1 MRKFLFALLAAP
13 LLFGACSGDND
24 ESTPTLSFAKPVLA
38 LSTGS
43 VTLDLQV
50 SGVDLSSLASPVTVP
65 VAFSGTAVKGSE
77 YSVSAE
83 QFILGG
89 DKQSLSIT
97 VTALDNYDEAKE
109 IVATLGSV
117 ADFVPGKNATAT
129 ISLGVKSKIIY
140 SFSVKSMTMGET
152 GSVQLDL
159 YTDKGAK
166 YTAEQDIV
174 IPIEVVAASSMDVGN
189 ITTAVEN
196 INFMFE
202 GAKQLVVAQGQSSG
216 TITLKAG
223 TLEAGKDKVI
233 LKTGLENDKGFVQGQ
248 YPEITVTIFG
258 SYFSKLEGTWKM
270 SAEGNYDPTEFANLN
285 GSNAEYDK
293 PTFDADIA
301 ALPAYNANDRL
312 IFTKEGLETS
322 LESTLKNFFRENSGI
337 SNGGELT
344 IREGIGTKVPL
355 QLILLDNVNR
365 YFSATE
371 QSEDKEAYIGVC
383 FKDGDADKMQIYFVD
398 YNSKSFLVDMI
409 WYDEEKPT
417 ATYAPLISFTFERVA
432 E

>member
-13 LLFGACSGDND
+13 LLFGACSDDND
-24 ESTPTLSFAKPVLA
+24 DSTPTLSFAKPVLA

-89 DKQSLSIT
+89 NNQSLSIT

-117 ADFVPGKNATAT
+117 ADFIPGKNATAK
-129 ISLGVKSKIIY
+129 ISLGVKGKIMY

-159 YTDKGAK
+159 YTATGAK

-174 IPIEVVAASSMDVGN
+174 IPIEIAEGS
-189 ITTAVEN
+189 TAVEN
-196 INFMFE
+196 TNFTFE
-202 GAKQLVVAQGQSSG
+202 GAKQLVVAQGKSSG
-216 TITLKAG
+216 AITLKAG
-223 TLEAGKDKVI
+223 TLETGKDKVV
-233 LKTGLENDKGFVQGQ
+233 LKTGLENNKGFVRGQ
-248 YPEITVTIFG
+248 YNEITVTIFG

-285 GSNAEYDK
+285 GSSSDNDK
-293 PTFDADIA
+293 PTFDADMA
-301 ALPAYNANDRL
+301 ALPAYNAKDRL
-312 IFTKEGLETS
+312 VFTEEGLTTS

-337 SNGGELT
+337 SKGEE
-344 IREGIGTKVPL
+344 IIVREGMGTKVPL

-371 QSEDKEAYIGVC
+371 QSEDTEAYIGIN
-383 FKDGDADKMQIYFVD
+383 FKDEDSNKMKIYFVD
-398 YNSKSFLVDMI
+398 YNSKSFLVDKI
-409 WYDEEKPT
+409 YYDETKPT
-417 ATYAPLISFTFERVA
+417 ATYSPFISFTFERVV

>member
-13 LLFGACSGDND
+13 LLFGACSDDND

-89 DKQSLSIT
+89 NNQSLSIT

-117 ADFVPGKNATAT
+117 ADFIPGKNATAK
-129 ISLGVKSKIIY
+129 ISLGVKGKIMY

-159 YTDKGAK
+159 YTATGAK

-174 IPIEVVAASSMDVGN
+174 IPIEIAEGS
-189 ITTAVEN
+189 TAVEN
-196 INFMFE
+196 TNFTFE
-202 GAKQLVVAQGQSSG
+202 GAKQLVVAQGKSSG
-216 TITLKAG
+216 AITLKAG
-223 TLEAGKDKVI
+223 TLETGKDKVV
-233 LKTGLENDKGFVQGQ
+233 LKTGLENNKGFVRGQ
-248 YPEITVTIFG
+248 YNEITVTIFG

-285 GSNAEYDK
+285 GSSSDNDK
-293 PTFDADIA
+293 PTFDADMA
-301 ALPAYNANDRL
+301 ALPAYNAKDRL
-312 IFTKEGLETS
+312 IFTEEGLTTS

-337 SNGGELT
+337 SKGEE
-344 IREGIGTKVPL
+344 IIVREGMGTKVPL

-371 QSEDKEAYIGVC
+371 QSEDTEAYIGIN
-383 FKDGDADKMQIYFVD
+383 FKDGDSNKMKIYFVD
-398 YNSKSFLVDMI
+398 YNSKSFLVDKI
-409 WYDEEKPT
+409 YYDETKPT
-417 ATYAPLISFTFERVA
+417 ATYSPFISFTFERVV

>member
-13 LLFGACSGDND
+13 LLFGACSDDND
-24 ESTPTLSFAKPVLA
+24 DSTPTLSFAKPVLA

-89 DKQSLSIT
+89 NNQSLSIT

-117 ADFVPGKNATAT
+117 ADFIPGKNATAK
-129 ISLGVKSKIIY
+129 ISLGVKGKIMY

-159 YTDKGAK
+159 YTATGAK

-174 IPIEVVAASSMDVGN
+174 IPIEIAEGS
-189 ITTAVEN
+189 TAVEN
-196 INFMFE
+196 TNFTFE
-202 GAKQLVVAQGQSSG
+202 GAKQLVVAQGKSSG
-216 TITLKAG
+216 AITLKAG
-223 TLEAGKDKVI
+223 TLETGKDKVV
-233 LKTGLENDKGFVQGQ
+233 LKTGLENNKGFVRGQ
-248 YPEITVTIFG
+248 YNEITVTIFG

-285 GSNAEYDK
+285 GSSSDNDK
-293 PTFDADIA
+293 PTFDADMA
-301 ALPAYNANDRL
+301 ALPAYNAKDRL
-312 IFTKEGLETS
+312 VFTEEGLTTS

-337 SNGGELT
+337 SKGEE
-344 IREGIGTKVPL
+344 IIVREGMGTKVPL

-371 QSEDKEAYIGVC
+371 QSEDTEAYIGIN
-383 FKDGDADKMQIYFVD
+383 FKDGDSNKMKIYFVD
-398 YNSKSFLVDMI
+398 YNSKSFLVDKI
-409 WYDEEKPT
+409 YYDETKPT
-417 ATYAPLISFTFERVA
+417 ATYSPFISFTFERVV

>member
-13 LLFGACSGDND
+13 LLFGACSDDND
-24 ESTPTLSFAKPVLA
+24 DSTPTLSFAKPVLA

-89 DKQSLSIT
+89 NNQSLSIT

-117 ADFVPGKNATAT
+117 ADFIPGKNATAK
-129 ISLGVKSKIIY
+129 ISLGVKGKIMY

-159 YTDKGAK
+159 YTATGAK

-174 IPIEVVAASSMDVGN
+174 IPIEIAEGS
-189 ITTAVEN
+189 TAVEN
-196 INFMFE
+196 TNFTFE
-202 GAKQLVVAQGQSSG
+202 GAKQLVVAQGKSSG
-216 TITLKAG
+216 AITLKAG
-223 TLEAGKDKVI
+223 TLETGKDKVV
-233 LKTGLENDKGFVQGQ
+233 LKTGLENNKGFVRGQ
-248 YPEITVTIFG
+248 YNEITVTIFG

-285 GSNAEYDK
+285 GSSSDNDK
-293 PTFDADIA
+293 PTFDADMA
-301 ALPAYNANDRL
+301 ALPAYNAKDRL
-312 IFTKEGLETS
+312 VFTEEGLTTS
-322 LESTLKNFFRENSGI
+322 LESTLRNFFWENSGI
-337 SNGGELT
+337 SKGEE
-344 IREGIGTKVPL
+344 IIVREGMGTKVPL

-371 QSEDKEAYIGVC
+371 QSEDTEAYIGIN
-383 FKDGDADKMQIYFVD
+383 FKDGDSNKMKIYFVD
-398 YNSKSFLVDMI
+398 YNSKSFLVDKI
-409 WYDEEKPT
+409 YYEETKPT
-417 ATYAPLISFTFERVA
+417 TTYSPFISFTFERVT

>member
-13 LLFGACSGDND
+13 LLFGACSDDND

-89 DKQSLSIT
+89 NNQSLSIT

-117 ADFVPGKNATAT
+117 ADFIPGKNATT
-129 ISLGVKSKIIY
+129 KISLGVKGKIMY

-159 YTDKGAK
+159 YTATGAK

-174 IPIEVVAASSMDVGN
+174 IPIEIAEGS
-189 ITTAVEN
+189 TAVEN
-196 INFMFE
+196 TNFTFE
-202 GAKQLVVAQGQSSG
+202 GAKQLVVAQGKSSG
-216 TITLKAG
+216 AITLKAG
-223 TLEAGKDKVI
+223 TLETGKDKVV
-233 LKTGLENDKGFVQGQ
+233 LKTGLENNKGFVRGQ
-248 YPEITVTIFG
+248 YNEITVTIFG

-270 SAEGNYDPTEFANLN
+270 SAEGNYDPMEYANLN
-285 GSNAEYDK
+285 GSSSEYDK
-293 PTFDADIA
+293 PTFDADMA
-301 ALPAYNANDRL
+301 ALPAYNAKDRL
-312 IFTKEGLETS
+312 VFTEEGLTTS

-337 SNGGELT
+337 SKGEE
-344 IREGIGTKVPL
+344 IIVREGMGTKVPL

-371 QSEDKEAYIGVC
+371 QSEDTEAYIGIN
-383 FKDGDADKMQIYFVD
+383 FKDGDSNKMKIYFVD
-398 YNSKSFLVDMI
+398 YNSKSFLVDKI
-409 WYDEEKPT
+409 YYDETKPT
-417 ATYAPLISFTFERVA
+417 ATYSPFISFTFERVV

>member
-13 LLFGACSGDND
+13 LLFGACSDDND

-89 DKQSLSIT
+89 NNQSLSIT

-117 ADFVPGKNATAT
+117 ADFIPGKNATT
-129 ISLGVKSKIIY
+129 KISLGVKGKIMY

-159 YTDKGAK
+159 YTATGAK

-174 IPIEVVAASSMDVGN
+174 IPIEIAEGS
-189 ITTAVEN
+189 TAVEN
-196 INFMFE
+196 TNFTFE
-202 GAKQLVVAQGQSSG
+202 GAKQLVVAQGKSSG
-216 TITLKAG
+216 AITLKAG
-223 TLEAGKDKVI
+223 TLETGKDKVV
-233 LKTGLENDKGFVQGQ
+233 LKTGLENNKGFVRGQ
-248 YPEITVTIFG
+248 YNEITVTIFG

-285 GSNAEYDK
+285 GSSSDNDK
-293 PTFDADIA
+293 PTFDADMA

-312 IFTKEGLETS
+312 VFTEEGLTTS

-337 SNGGELT
+337 SKGEE
-344 IREGIGTKVPL
+344 IIVREGMGTKVPL

-371 QSEDKEAYIGVC
+371 QSEDTEAYIGIN
-383 FKDGDADKMQIYFVD
+383 FKDGDSNKMKIYFVD
-398 YNSKSFLVDMI
+398 YNSKSFLVDKI
-409 WYDEEKPT
+409 YYDETKPT
-417 ATYAPLISFTFERVA
+417 ATYSPFISFTFERVV

>member
-13 LLFGACSGDND
+13 LLFGACSDDND

-50 SGVDLSSLASPVTVP
+50 SCVDLSSLASPVTVP

-89 DKQSLSIT
+89 NNQSLSIT

-117 ADFVPGKNATAT
+117 ADFIPGKNATT
-129 ISLGVKSKIIY
+129 KISLGVKGKIMY

-159 YTDKGAK
+159 YTATGAK

-174 IPIEVVAASSMDVGN
+174 IPIEIAEGS
-189 ITTAVEN
+189 TAVEN
-196 INFMFE
+196 TNFTFE
-202 GAKQLVVAQGQSSG
+202 GAKQLVVAQGKSSG
-216 TITLKAG
+216 AITLKAG
-223 TLEAGKDKVI
+223 TLETGKDKVV
-233 LKTGLENDKGFVQGQ
+233 LKTGLENNKGFVRGQ
-248 YPEITVTIFG
+248 YNEITVTIFG

-285 GSNAEYDK
+285 GRSSDNDK
-293 PTFDADIA
+293 PTFYADMA
-301 ALPAYNANDRL
+301 ALPAYNAKDRL
-312 IFTKEGLETS
+312 VFTEEGLTTS

-337 SNGGELT
+337 SKGEE
-344 IREGIGTKVPL
+344 IIVREGMGTKVPL

-371 QSEDKEAYIGVC
+371 QSEDTEAYIGIN
-383 FKDGDADKMQIYFVD
+383 FKDGDSNKMKIYFVD
-398 YNSKSFLVDMI
+398 YNSKSFLVDKI
-409 WYDEEKPT
+409 YYDETKPT
-417 ATYAPLISFTFERVA
+417 ATYSPFISFTFERVV

>member
-13 LLFGACSGDND
+13 LLFGACSDDND

-89 DKQSLSIT
+89 NNQSLSIT

-117 ADFVPGKNATAT
+117 ADFIPGKNATAK
-129 ISLGVKSKIIY
+129 ISLGVKGKIMY

-159 YTDKGAK
+159 YTATGAK

-174 IPIEVVAASSMDVGN
+174 IPIEIAEGS
-189 ITTAVEN
+189 TAVEN
-196 INFMFE
+196 TNFTFE
-202 GAKQLVVAQGQSSG
+202 GAKQLVVAQGKSSG
-216 TITLKAG
+216 AITLKAG
-223 TLEAGKDKVI
+223 TLETGKDKVV
-233 LKTGLENDKGFVQGQ
+233 LKTGLENNKGFVRGQ
-248 YPEITVTIFG
+248 YNEITVTIFG

-285 GSNAEYDK
+285 GSSSDNDK
-293 PTFDADIA
+293 PTFDADMA
-301 ALPAYNANDRL
+301 ALPAYNAKDRL
-312 IFTKEGLETS
+312 VFTEEGLTTS

-337 SNGGELT
+337 SKGEE
-344 IREGIGTKVPL
+344 IIVREGMGTKVPL

-371 QSEDKEAYIGVC
+371 QSEDTEAYIGIN
-383 FKDGDADKMQIYFVD
+383 FKDGDSNKMKIYFVD
-398 YNSKSFLVDMI
+398 YNSKSFLVDKI
-409 WYDEEKPT
+409 YYEETKPT
-417 ATYAPLISFTFERVA
+417 TTYSPFISFTFERVT

>member
-13 LLFGACSGDND
+13 LLFGACSDDND

-89 DKQSLSIT
+89 NNQSLSIT

-117 ADFVPGKNATAT
+117 ADFIPGKNATAK
-129 ISLGVKSKIIY
+129 ISLGVKGKIMY

-159 YTDKGAK
+159 YTATGAK

-174 IPIEVVAASSMDVGN
+174 IPIEIAEGS
-189 ITTAVEN
+189 TAVEN
-196 INFMFE
+196 TNFTFE
-202 GAKQLVVAQGQSSG
+202 GAKQLVVAQGKSSG
-216 TITLKAG
+216 AITLKAG
-223 TLEAGKDKVI
+223 TLETGKDKVV
-233 LKTGLENDKGFVQGQ
+233 LKTGLENNKGFVRGQ
-248 YPEITVTIFG
+248 YNEITVTIFG

-285 GSNAEYDK
+285 GSSSDNDK
-293 PTFDADIA
+293 PTFDADMA
-301 ALPAYNANDRL
+301 ALPAYNAKDRL
-312 IFTKEGLETS
+312 VFTEEGLTTS
-322 LESTLKNFFRENSGI
+322 LESTLRNFFRENSGI
-337 SNGGELT
+337 SKGEE
-344 IREGIGTKVPL
+344 IIVREGMGTKVPL

-371 QSEDKEAYIGVC
+371 QSEDTEAYIGIN
-383 FKDGDADKMQIYFVD
+383 FKDGDSNKMKIYFVD
-398 YNSKSFLVDMI
+398 YNSKSFLVDKI
-409 WYDEEKPT
+409 YYDETKPT
-417 ATYAPLISFTFERVA
+417 ATYSPFISFTFERVV

>member
-13 LLFGACSGDND
+13 LLFGACSDDND

-89 DKQSLSIT
+89 NNQSLSIT

-117 ADFVPGKNATAT
+117 ADFIPGKNATT
-129 ISLGVKSKIIY
+129 KISLGVKGKIMY

-159 YTDKGAK
+159 YTATGAK

-174 IPIEVVAASSMDVGN
+174 IPIEIAEGS
-189 ITTAVEN
+189 TAVEN
-196 INFMFE
+196 TNFTFE
-202 GAKQLVVAQGQSSG
+202 GAKQLVVAQGKSSG
-216 TITLKAG
+216 AITLKAG
-223 TLEAGKDKVI
+223 KLETGKDKVV
-233 LKTGLENDKGFVQGQ
+233 LKTGLENNKGFVRGQ
-248 YPEITVTIFG
+248 YNEITVTIFG

-285 GSNAEYDK
+285 GSSSDNDK
-293 PTFDADIA
+293 PTFDADMA
-301 ALPAYNANDRL
+301 ALPAYNAKDRL
-312 IFTKEGLETS
+312 VFTEEGLTTS

-337 SNGGELT
+337 SKGEE
-344 IREGIGTKVPL
+344 IIVREGMGTKVPL

-371 QSEDKEAYIGVC
+371 QSEDTEAYIGIN
-383 FKDGDADKMQIYFVD
+383 FKDGDSNKMKIYFVD
-398 YNSKSFLVDMI
+398 YNSKSFLVDKI
-409 WYDEEKPT
+409 YYDETKPT
-417 ATYAPLISFTFERVA
+417 ATYSPFISFTFERVV

>member
-13 LLFGACSGDND
+13 LLFGACSDDND

-89 DKQSLSIT
+89 NNQSLSIT
-97 VTALDNYDEAKE
+97 VTALDNYDEAKD

-117 ADFVPGKNATAT
+117 ADFIPGKNATT
-129 ISLGVKSKIIY
+129 KISLGVKGKIMY

-159 YTDKGAK
+159 YTATGAK

-174 IPIEVVAASSMDVGN
+174 IPIEIAEGS
-189 ITTAVEN
+189 TAVEN
-196 INFMFE
+196 TNFTFE
-202 GAKQLVVAQGQSSG
+202 GAKQLVVAQGKSSG
-216 TITLKAG
+216 AITLKAG
-223 TLEAGKDKVI
+223 TLETGKDKVV
-233 LKTGLENDKGFVQGQ
+233 LKTGLENNKGFVRGQ
-248 YPEITVTIFG
+248 YNEITVTIFG

-285 GSNAEYDK
+285 GSSSDNDK
-293 PTFDADIA
+293 PTFDADMA
-301 ALPAYNANDRL
+301 ALPAYNAKDRL
-312 IFTKEGLETS
+312 VFTEEGLTTS

-337 SNGGELT
+337 SKGEE
-344 IREGIGTKVPL
+344 IIVREGMGTKVPL

-371 QSEDKEAYIGVC
+371 QSEDTEAYIGIN
-383 FKDGDADKMQIYFVD
+383 FKDGDSNKMKIYFVD
-398 YNSKSFLVDMI
+398 YNSKSFLVDKI
-409 WYDEEKPT
+409 YYDETKPT
-417 ATYAPLISFTFERVA
+417 ATYSPFISFTFERVV

>member
-13 LLFGACSGDND
+13 LLFGACSDDND
-24 ESTPTLSFAKPVLA
+24 DSTPTLSFAKPVLA

-50 SGVDLSSLASPVTVP
+50 TGVDLSSLSSPVTVP

-83 QFILGG
+83 QFVLGG
-89 DKQSLSIT
+89 NNQSLSIT

-117 ADFVPGKNATAT
+117 ADFIPGKNATAK
-129 ISLGVKSKIIY
+129 ISLGVKGKIMY

-159 YTDKGAK
+159 YTATGAK

-174 IPIEVVAASSMDVGN
+174 IPIEIAEGS
-189 ITTAVEN
+189 TAVEN
-196 INFMFE
+196 TNFTFE
-202 GAKQLVVAQGQSSG
+202 GAKQLVVAQGKSSG
-216 TITLKAG
+216 AITLKAG
-223 TLEAGKDKVI
+223 TLETGKDKVV
-233 LKTGLENDKGFVQGQ
+233 LKTGLENNKGFVRGQ
-248 YPEITVTIFG
+248 YNEITVTIFG

-285 GSNAEYDK
+285 GSSSDNDK
-293 PTFDADIA
+293 PTFDADMA
-301 ALPAYNANDRL
+301 ALPAYNAKDRL
-312 IFTKEGLETS
+312 VFTEEGLTTS

-337 SNGGELT
+337 SKGEE
-344 IREGIGTKVPL
+344 IIVREGMGTKVPL

-371 QSEDKEAYIGVC
+371 QSEDTEAYIGIN
-383 FKDGDADKMQIYFVD
+383 FKDEDSNKMKIYFVD
-398 YNSKSFLVDMI
+398 YNSKSFLVDKI
-409 WYDEEKPT
+409 YYDETKPT
-417 ATYAPLISFTFERVA
+417 ATYSPFISFTFERVV

>member
-13 LLFGACSGDND
+13 LLFGACSDDND
-24 ESTPTLSFAKPVLA
+24 DSTPTLSFAKPVLA

-89 DKQSLSIT
+89 NNQSLSIT

-117 ADFVPGKNATAT
+117 ADFIPGKNATAK
-129 ISLGVKSKIIY
+129 ISLGVKGKIMY
-140 SFSVKSMTMGET
+140 SFSVKSMIMGET

-159 YTDKGAK
+159 YTATGAK

-174 IPIEVVAASSMDVGN
+174 IPIEIAEGS
-189 ITTAVEN
+189 TAVEN
-196 INFMFE
+196 TNFTFE
-202 GAKQLVVAQGQSSG
+202 GAKQLVVAQGKSSG
-216 TITLKAG
+216 AITLKAG
-223 TLEAGKDKVI
+223 TLETGKDKVV
-233 LKTGLENDKGFVQGQ
+233 LKTGLENNKGFVRGQ
-248 YPEITVTIFG
+248 YNEITVTIFG

-285 GSNAEYDK
+285 GSSSDNDK
-293 PTFDADIA
+293 PTFDADMA
-301 ALPAYNANDRL
+301 ALPAYNAKDRL
-312 IFTKEGLETS
+312 VFTEEGLTTS

-337 SNGGELT
+337 SKGEE
-344 IREGIGTKVPL
+344 IIVREGMGTKVPL

-371 QSEDKEAYIGVC
+371 QSEDTEAYIGIN
-383 FKDGDADKMQIYFVD
+383 FKDGDSNKMKIYFVD
-398 YNSKSFLVDMI
+398 YNSKSFLVDKI
-409 WYDEEKPT
+409 YYDETKPT
-417 ATYAPLISFTFERVA
+417 ATYSPFISFTFERVV

>member
-13 LLFGACSGDND
+13 LLFGACSDDND

-89 DKQSLSIT
+89 NNQSLSIT

-117 ADFVPGKNATAT
+117 ADFIPGKNATT
-129 ISLGVKSKIIY
+129 KISLGVKGKIMY

-159 YTDKGAK
+159 YTATGAK

-174 IPIEVVAASSMDVGN
+174 IPIEIAEGS
-189 ITTAVEN
+189 TAVEN
-196 INFMFE
+196 TNFTFE
-202 GAKQLVVAQGQSSG
+202 GAKQLVVAQGKSSG
-216 TITLKAG
+216 AITLKAG
-223 TLEAGKDKVI
+223 TLETGKDKVV
-233 LKTGLENDKGFVQGQ
+233 LKTGLENNKGFVRGQ
-248 YPEITVTIFG
+248 YNEITVTIFG

-285 GSNAEYDK
+285 GSSSDNDK
-293 PTFDADIA
+293 PTFDADMA
-301 ALPAYNANDRL
+301 ALPAYNAKDRL
-312 IFTKEGLETS
+312 VFTEEGLTTS

-337 SNGGELT
+337 SKGEE
-344 IREGIGTKVPL
+344 IIVREGMGTKVPL

-371 QSEDKEAYIGVC
+371 QSEDTEAYIGIN
-383 FKDGDADKMQIYFVD
+383 FKDGDSNKMKIYFVD
-398 YNSKSFLVDMI
+398 YNSKSFLVDKI
-409 WYDEEKPT
+409 YYDETNPT
-417 ATYAPLISFTFERVA
+417 ATYSPFISFTFERVV

>member
-13 LLFGACSGDND
+13 LLFGACSDDND

-89 DKQSLSIT
+89 NNQSLSIT

-117 ADFVPGKNATAT
+117 ADFIPGKNATT
-129 ISLGVKSKIIY
+129 KISLGVKGKIMY

-159 YTDKGAK
+159 YTATGAK

-174 IPIEVVAASSMDVGN
+174 IPIEIAEGS
-189 ITTAVEN
+189 TAVEN
-196 INFMFE
+196 TNFTFE
-202 GAKQLVVAQGQSSG
+202 GAKQLVVAQGKSSG
-216 TITLKAG
+216 AITLKAG
-223 TLEAGKDKVI
+223 TLETGKDKVV
-233 LKTGLENDKGFVQGQ
+233 LKTGLENNKGFVRGQ
-248 YPEITVTIFG
+248 YNEITVTIFG

-285 GSNAEYDK
+285 GSSSDNDK
-293 PTFDADIA
+293 PTFDADMA
-301 ALPAYNANDRL
+301 ALPAYNAKDRL
-312 IFTKEGLETS
+312 VFTEEGLTTS

-337 SNGGELT
+337 SKGEE
-344 IREGIGTKVPL
+344 IIVREGMGTKVPL

-371 QSEDKEAYIGVC
+371 QSEDTEAYIGIN
-383 FKDGDADKMQIYFVD
+383 FKDGDSNKMKIYFVD
-398 YNSKSFLVDMI
+398 YNSKSFLVDKI
-409 WYDEEKPT
+409 YYEETKPT
-417 ATYAPLISFTFERVA
+417 TTYSPFISFTFERVT

>member
-13 LLFGACSGDND
+13 LLFGACSDDND
-24 ESTPTLSFAKPVLA
+24 DSTPTLSFAKPVLA

-89 DKQSLSIT
+89 NNQSLSIT

-117 ADFVPGKNATAT
+117 ADFIPGKNATAK
-129 ISLGVKSKIIY
+129 ISLGVKGKIMY

-159 YTDKGAK
+159 YTATGAK

-174 IPIEVVAASSMDVGN
+174 IPIEIAEGS
-189 ITTAVEN
+189 TAVEN
-196 INFMFE
+196 TNFTFE
-202 GAKQLVVAQGQSSG
+202 GAKQLVVAQGKSSG
-216 TITLKAG
+216 AITLKAG
-223 TLEAGKDKVI
+223 TLETGKDKVV
-233 LKTGLENDKGFVQGQ
+233 LKTGLENNKGFVRGQ
-248 YPEITVTIFG
+248 YNEITVTIFG

-285 GSNAEYDK
+285 GSSSDNDK
-293 PTFDADIA
+293 PTFDADMA
-301 ALPAYNANDRL
+301 ALPAYNAKDRL
-312 IFTKEGLETS
+312 IFTEEGLTTS

-337 SNGGELT
+337 SKGEE
-344 IREGIGTKVPL
+344 IIVREGMGTKVPL

-371 QSEDKEAYIGVC
+371 QSEDTEAYIGIN
-383 FKDGDADKMQIYFVD
+383 FKDGDSNKMKIYFVD
-398 YNSKSFLVDMI
+398 YNSKSFLVDKI
-409 WYDEEKPT
+409 YYDETKPT
-417 ATYAPLISFTFERVA
+417 ATYSPFISFTFERVV

>member
-13 LLFGACSGDND
+13 LLFGACSDDND

-89 DKQSLSIT
+89 NNQSLSIT

-117 ADFVPGKNATAT
+117 ADFIPGKNATAK
-129 ISLGVKSKIIY
+129 ISLGVKGKIMY

-159 YTDKGAK
+159 YTATGAK

-174 IPIEVVAASSMDVGN
+174 IPIEIAEGS
-189 ITTAVEN
+189 TAVEN
-196 INFMFE
+196 TNFTFE
-202 GAKQLVVAQGQSSG
+202 GAKQLVVAQGKSSG
-216 TITLKAG
+216 AITLKAG
-223 TLEAGKDKVI
+223 TLE
-233 LKTGLENDKGFVQGQ
+233 T
-248 YPEITVTIFG
+248 
-258 SYFSKLEGTWKM
+258 
-270 SAEGNYDPTEFANLN
+270 
-285 GSNAEYDK
+285 
-293 PTFDADIA
+293 
-301 ALPAYNANDRL
+301 
-312 IFTKEGLETS
+312 
-322 LESTLKNFFRENSGI
+322 
-337 SNGGELT
+337 
-344 IREGIGTKVPL
+344 
-355 QLILLDNVNR
+355 
-365 YFSATE
+365 
-371 QSEDKEAYIGVC
+371 
-383 FKDGDADKMQIYFVD
+383 
-398 YNSKSFLVDMI
+398 
-409 WYDEEKPT
+409 
-417 ATYAPLISFTFERVA
+417 
-432 E
+432 

>member
-13 LLFGACSGDND
+13 LLFGACSDDND

-50 SGVDLSSLASPVTVP
+50 SGVDLSSLASPVTGP

-89 DKQSLSIT
+89 NNQSLSIT

-117 ADFVPGKNATAT
+117 ADFIPGKNATT
-129 ISLGVKSKIIY
+129 KISLGVKGKIMY

-159 YTDKGAK
+159 YTATGAK

-174 IPIEVVAASSMDVGN
+174 IPIEIAEGS
-189 ITTAVEN
+189 TAVEN
-196 INFMFE
+196 TNFTFE
-202 GAKQLVVAQGQSSG
+202 GAKQLVVAQGKSSG
-216 TITLKAG
+216 AITLKAG
-223 TLEAGKDKVI
+223 TLETGKDKVV
-233 LKTGLENDKGFVQGQ
+233 LKTGLENNKGFVRGQ
-248 YPEITVTIFG
+248 YNEITVTIFG

-285 GSNAEYDK
+285 GSSSDNDK
-293 PTFDADIA
+293 PTFDADMA
-301 ALPAYNANDRL
+301 ALPAYNAKDRL
-312 IFTKEGLETS
+312 VFTEEGLTTS

-337 SNGGELT
+337 SKGEE
-344 IREGIGTKVPL
+344 IIVREGMGTKVPL

-371 QSEDKEAYIGVC
+371 QSEDTEAYIGIN
-383 FKDGDADKMQIYFVD
+383 FKDGDSNKMKIYFVD
-398 YNSKSFLVDMI
+398 YNSKSFLVDKI
-409 WYDEEKPT
+409 YYDETKPT
-417 ATYAPLISFTFERVA
+417 ATYSPFISFTFERVV

>member
-13 LLFGACSGDND
+13 LLFGACSDDND

-83 QFILGG
+83 PFILGG
-89 DKQSLSIT
+89 NNQSLSIT

-117 ADFVPGKNATAT
+117 ADFIPGKNATAK
-129 ISLGVKSKIIY
+129 ISLGVKGKIMY

-159 YTDKGAK
+159 YTATGAK

-174 IPIEVVAASSMDVGN
+174 IPIEIAEGS
-189 ITTAVEN
+189 TAVEN
-196 INFMFE
+196 TNFTFE
-202 GAKQLVVAQGQSSG
+202 GAKQLVVAQGKSSG
-216 TITLKAG
+216 AITLKAG
-223 TLEAGKDKVI
+223 TLETGKDKVV
-233 LKTGLENDKGFVQGQ
+233 LKTGLENNKGFVRGQ
-248 YPEITVTIFG
+248 YNEITVTIFG

-285 GSNAEYDK
+285 GSSSDNDK
-293 PTFDADIA
+293 PTFDADMA
-301 ALPAYNANDRL
+301 ALPAYNAKDRL
-312 IFTKEGLETS
+312 VFTEEGLTTS

-337 SNGGELT
+337 SKGEE
-344 IREGIGTKVPL
+344 IIVREGMGTKVPL

-371 QSEDKEAYIGVC
+371 QSEDTEAYIGIN
-383 FKDGDADKMQIYFVD
+383 FKDEDSNKMKIYFVD
-398 YNSKSFLVDMI
+398 YNSKSFLVDKI
-409 WYDEEKPT
+409 YYDETKPT
-417 ATYAPLISFTFERVA
+417 ATYSPFISFTFERVV

>member
-13 LLFGACSGDND
+13 LLFGACSDDND

-89 DKQSLSIT
+89 NNQSLSIT
-97 VTALDNYDEAKE
+97 VTALDNYDEAQE

-117 ADFVPGKNATAT
+117 ADFIPGKNATAK
-129 ISLGVKSKIIY
+129 ISLGVKGKIMY

-159 YTDKGAK
+159 YTATGAK

-174 IPIEVVAASSMDVGN
+174 IPIEIAEGS
-189 ITTAVEN
+189 TAVEN
-196 INFMFE
+196 TNFTFE
-202 GAKQLVVAQGQSSG
+202 GAKQLVVAQGKSSG
-216 TITLKAG
+216 AITLKAG
-223 TLEAGKDKVI
+223 TLETGKDKVV
-233 LKTGLENDKGFVQGQ
+233 LKTGLENNKGFVRGQ
-248 YPEITVTIFG
+248 YNEITVTIFG

-270 SAEGNYDPTEFANLN
+270 SAEGNYDPMEYANLN
-285 GSNAEYDK
+285 GSSSEYDK
-293 PTFDADIA
+293 PTFDADMA
-301 ALPAYNANDRL
+301 ALPAYNAKDRL
-312 IFTKEGLETS
+312 IFTEEGLTTS

-337 SNGGELT
+337 SKGEE
-344 IREGIGTKVPL
+344 IIVREGMGTKVPL

-371 QSEDKEAYIGVC
+371 QSEDTEAYIGIN
-383 FKDGDADKMQIYFVD
+383 FKDEDSNKMKIYFVD
-398 YNSKSFLVDMI
+398 YNSKSFLVDKI
-409 WYDEEKPT
+409 YYEETKPT
-417 ATYAPLISFTFERVA
+417 TTYSPFISFTFERVT

>member
-13 LLFGACSGDND
+13 LLFGACSDDND
-24 ESTPTLSFAKPVLA
+24 ESTPMLSFAKPVLA

-89 DKQSLSIT
+89 NNQSLSIT

-117 ADFVPGKNATAT
+117 ADFIPGKNATAK
-129 ISLGVKSKIIY
+129 ISLGVKGKIMY

-159 YTDKGAK
+159 YTATGAK

-174 IPIEVVAASSMDVGN
+174 IPIEIAEGS
-189 ITTAVEN
+189 TAVEN
-196 INFMFE
+196 TNFTFE
-202 GAKQLVVAQGQSSG
+202 GAKQLVVAQGKSSG
-216 TITLKAG
+216 AITLKAG
-223 TLEAGKDKVI
+223 TLETGKDKVV
-233 LKTGLENDKGFVQGQ
+233 LKTGLENNKGFVRGQ
-248 YPEITVTIFG
+248 YNEITVTIFG

-270 SAEGNYDPTEFANLN
+270 SAEGNYDPMEYANLN
-285 GSNAEYDK
+285 GSSSEYDK
-293 PTFDADIA
+293 PTFDADMA
-301 ALPAYNANDRL
+301 ALPAYNAKDRL
-312 IFTKEGLETS
+312 VFTEEGLTTS

-337 SNGGELT
+337 SKGEE
-344 IREGIGTKVPL
+344 IIVREGMGTKVPL

-371 QSEDKEAYIGVC
+371 QSEDTEAYIGIN
-383 FKDGDADKMQIYFVD
+383 FKDGDSNKMKIYFVD
-398 YNSKSFLVDMI
+398 YNSKSFLVDKI
-409 WYDEEKPT
+409 YYDETKPT
-417 ATYAPLISFTFERVA
+417 ATYSPFISFTFERVV

>member
-13 LLFGACSGDND
+13 LLFGACSDDND

-89 DKQSLSIT
+89 NNQSLSIT

-117 ADFVPGKNATAT
+117 ADFIPGKNATAK
-129 ISLGVKSKIIY
+129 ISLGVKGKIMY

-159 YTDKGAK
+159 YTATGAK

-174 IPIEVVAASSMDVGN
+174 IPIEIAEGS
-189 ITTAVEN
+189 TAVEN
-196 INFMFE
+196 TNFTFE
-202 GAKQLVVAQGQSSG
+202 GAKQLVVAQGKSSG
-216 TITLKAG
+216 AITLKAG
-223 TLEAGKDKVI
+223 TLETGKDKVV
-233 LKTGLENDKGFVQGQ
+233 LKTGLENNKGFVRGQ
-248 YPEITVTIFG
+248 YNEITVTIFG

-285 GSNAEYDK
+285 GSSSDNDK
-293 PTFDADIA
+293 PTFDADMA
-301 ALPAYNANDRL
+301 ALPAYNAKDRL
-312 IFTKEGLETS
+312 VFTEEGLTTS

-337 SNGGELT
+337 SKGEE
-344 IREGIGTKVPL
+344 IIVREGMGTKVPL

-371 QSEDKEAYIGVC
+371 QSEDTEAYIGLN
-383 FKDGDADKMQIYFVD
+383 FKDGDSNKMKIYFVD
-398 YNSKSFLVDMI
+398 YNSKSFLVDKI
-409 WYDEEKPT
+409 YYDETKPT
-417 ATYAPLISFTFERVA
+417 ATYSPFISFTFERVV

>member
-13 LLFGACSGDND
+13 LLFGACSDDND

-89 DKQSLSIT
+89 NNQSLSIT

-117 ADFVPGKNATAT
+117 ADFIPGKNATT
-129 ISLGVKSKIIY
+129 KISLGVKGKIMY

-159 YTDKGAK
+159 YTATGAK

-174 IPIEVVAASSMDVGN
+174 IPIEIAEGS
-189 ITTAVEN
+189 TAVEN
-196 INFMFE
+196 TNFTFE
-202 GAKQLVVAQGQSSG
+202 GAKQLVVAQGKSSG
-216 TITLKAG
+216 AITLKAG
-223 TLEAGKDKVI
+223 TLETGKDKVV
-233 LKTGLENDKGFVQGQ
+233 LKTGLENNKGFVRGQ
-248 YPEITVTIFG
+248 YNEITVTIFG

-285 GSNAEYDK
+285 GSSSDNDK
-293 PTFDADIA
+293 PTFDADMA
-301 ALPAYNANDRL
+301 ALPAYNAKDRL
-312 IFTKEGLETS
+312 VFTEEGLTTS

-337 SNGGELT
+337 SKGEE
-344 IREGIGTKVPL
+344 IIVREGMGTKVPL

-371 QSEDKEAYIGVC
+371 QSEDTEAYIGIN
-383 FKDGDADKMQIYFVD
+383 FKDEDSNKMKIYFVD
-398 YNSKSFLVDMI
+398 YNSKSFLVDKI
-409 WYDEEKPT
+409 YYDETKPT
-417 ATYAPLISFTFERVA
+417 ATYSPFISFTFERVV

>member
-13 LLFGACSGDND
+13 LLFGACSDDND

-89 DKQSLSIT
+89 NNQSLSIT

-117 ADFVPGKNATAT
+117 ADFIPGKNATT
-129 ISLGVKSKIIY
+129 KISLGVKGKIMY

-159 YTDKGAK
+159 YTATGAK

-174 IPIEVVAASSMDVGN
+174 IPIEIAEGS
-189 ITTAVEN
+189 TAVEN
-196 INFMFE
+196 TNFTFE
-202 GAKQLVVAQGQSSG
+202 GAKQLVVAQGKSSG
-216 TITLKAG
+216 AITLKAG
-223 TLEAGKDKVI
+223 TLETGKDKVV
-233 LKTGLENDKGFVQGQ
+233 LKTGLENNKGFVRGQ
-248 YPEITVTIFG
+248 YNEITVTIFG

-285 GSNAEYDK
+285 GSSSDNDK
-293 PTFDADIA
+293 PTFDADMA
-301 ALPAYNANDRL
+301 ALPAYNAKDRL
-312 IFTKEGLETS
+312 IFTEEGLTTS

-337 SNGGELT
+337 SKGEE
-344 IREGIGTKVPL
+344 IIVREGMGTKVPL

-371 QSEDKEAYIGVC
+371 QSEDTEAYIGIN
-383 FKDGDADKMQIYFVD
+383 FKDGDSNKMKIYFVD
-398 YNSKSFLVDMI
+398 YNSKSFLVDKI
-409 WYDEEKPT
+409 YYEETKPT
-417 ATYAPLISFTFERVA
+417 TTYSPFISFTFERVT

>member
-13 LLFGACSGDND
+13 LLFGACSDDND
-24 ESTPTLSFAKPVLA
+24 DSTPTLSFAKPVLA

-89 DKQSLSIT
+89 NNQSLSIT

-117 ADFVPGKNATAT
+117 ADFIPGKNATAK
-129 ISLGVKSKIIY
+129 ISLGVKGKIMY

-159 YTDKGAK
+159 YTATGAK

-174 IPIEVVAASSMDVGN
+174 IPIEIAEGS
-189 ITTAVEN
+189 TAVEN
-196 INFMFE
+196 TNFTFE
-202 GAKQLVVAQGQSSG
+202 GAKQLVVAQGKSSG
-216 TITLKAG
+216 AITLKAG
-223 TLEAGKDKVI
+223 TLETGKDKVV
-233 LKTGLENDKGFVQGQ
+233 LKTGLENNKGFVRGQ
-248 YPEITVTIFG
+248 YNEITVTIFG

-285 GSNAEYDK
+285 GSSSEYDK
-293 PTFDADIA
+293 PTFDADMA
-301 ALPAYNANDRL
+301 ALPAYNAKDRL
-312 IFTKEGLETS
+312 IFTEEGLTTS

-337 SNGGELT
+337 SKGEE
-344 IREGIGTKVPL
+344 IIVREGMGTKVPL

-371 QSEDKEAYIGVC
+371 QSEDTEAYIGIN
-383 FKDGDADKMQIYFVD
+383 FKDGDSNKMKIYFVD
-398 YNSKSFLVDMI
+398 YNSKSFLVDKI
-409 WYDEEKPT
+409 YYEETKPT
-417 ATYAPLISFTFERVA
+417 TTYSPFISFTFERVT

>member
-13 LLFGACSGDND
+13 LLFGACSDDND
-24 ESTPTLSFAKPVLA
+24 DSTPTLSFAKPVLA

-89 DKQSLSIT
+89 NNQSLSIT

-117 ADFVPGKNATAT
+117 ADFIPGKNATAK
-129 ISLGVKSKIIY
+129 ISLGVKGKIMY

-159 YTDKGAK
+159 YTATGAK

-174 IPIEVVAASSMDVGN
+174 IPIEIAEGS
-189 ITTAVEN
+189 TAVEN
-196 INFMFE
+196 TNFTFE
-202 GAKQLVVAQGQSSG
+202 GAKQLVVAQGKSSG
-216 TITLKAG
+216 AITLKAG
-223 TLEAGKDKVI
+223 TLETGKDKVV
-233 LKTGLENDKGFVQGQ
+233 LKTGLENNKGFVRGQ
-248 YPEITVTIFG
+248 YNEITVTIFG

-270 SAEGNYDPTEFANLN
+270 SAEGNYDPMEYANLN
-285 GSNAEYDK
+285 GSSSEYDK
-293 PTFDADIA
+293 PTFDADMA
-301 ALPAYNANDRL
+301 ALPAYNAKDRL
-312 IFTKEGLETS
+312 IFTEEGLTTS

-337 SNGGELT
+337 SKGEE
-344 IREGIGTKVPL
+344 IIVREGMGTKVPL

-371 QSEDKEAYIGVC
+371 QSEDTEAYIGIN
-383 FKDGDADKMQIYFVD
+383 FKDGDSNKMKIYFVD
-398 YNSKSFLVDMI
+398 YNSKSFLVDKI
-409 WYDEEKPT
+409 YYEETKPT
-417 ATYAPLISFTFERVA
+417 TTYSPFISFTFERVT

>member
-13 LLFGACSGDND
+13 LLFGACSDDND
-24 ESTPTLSFAKPVLA
+24 DSTPTLSFAKPVLA

-89 DKQSLSIT
+89 NNQSLSIT

-117 ADFVPGKNATAT
+117 ADFIPGKNATAK
-129 ISLGVKSKIIY
+129 ISLGVKGKIMY

-159 YTDKGAK
+159 YTATGAK

-174 IPIEVVAASSMDVGN
+174 IPIEIAEGS
-189 ITTAVEN
+189 TAVEN
-196 INFMFE
+196 TNFTFE
-202 GAKQLVVAQGQSSG
+202 GAKQLVVAQGKSSG
-216 TITLKAG
+216 AITLKAG
-223 TLEAGKDKVI
+223 TLETGKDKVV
-233 LKTGLENDKGFVQGQ
+233 LKTGLENNKGFVRGQ
-248 YPEITVTIFG
+248 YNEITVTIFG

-270 SAEGNYDPTEFANLN
+270 SAEGNYDPMEFANLN
-285 GSNAEYDK
+285 GSSSEYDK
-293 PTFDADIA
+293 PTFDADMA
-301 ALPAYNANDRL
+301 ALPAYNAKDRL
-312 IFTKEGLETS
+312 IFTEEGLTTS

-337 SNGGELT
+337 SKGEE
-344 IREGIGTKVPL
+344 IIVREGMGTKVPL

-371 QSEDKEAYIGVC
+371 QSEDTEAYIGIN
-383 FKDGDADKMQIYFVD
+383 FKDGDSNKMKIYFVD
-398 YNSKSFLVDMI
+398 YNSKSFLVDKI
-409 WYDEEKPT
+409 YYDETKPT
-417 ATYAPLISFTFERVA
+417 ATYSPFISFTFERVV

>member
-13 LLFGACSGDND
+13 LLFGACSDDND

-89 DKQSLSIT
+89 NNQSLSIT

-117 ADFVPGKNATAT
+117 ADFIPGKNATAK
-129 ISLGVKSKIIY
+129 ISLGVKGKIMY

-159 YTDKGAK
+159 YTATGAK

-174 IPIEVVAASSMDVGN
+174 IPIEIAEGS
-189 ITTAVEN
+189 TAVEN
-196 INFMFE
+196 TNFTFE
-202 GAKQLVVAQGQSSG
+202 GAKQLVVAQGKSSG
-216 TITLKAG
+216 AITLKAG
-223 TLEAGKDKVI
+223 TLETGKDKVV
-233 LKTGLENDKGFVQGQ
+233 LKTGLENNKGFVRGQ
-248 YPEITVTIFG
+248 YNEITVTIFG

-270 SAEGNYDPTEFANLN
+270 SAEGNYDPMEYANLN
-285 GSNAEYDK
+285 GSSSEYDK
-293 PTFDADIA
+293 PTFDADMA
-301 ALPAYNANDRL
+301 ALPAYNAKDRL
-312 IFTKEGLETS
+312 IFTEEGLTTS

-337 SNGGELT
+337 SKGEE
-344 IREGIGTKVPL
+344 IIVREGMGTKVPL

-371 QSEDKEAYIGVC
+371 QSEDTEAYIGIN
-383 FKDGDADKMQIYFVD
+383 FKDGDSNKMKIYFVD
-398 YNSKSFLVDMI
+398 YNSKSFLVDKI
-409 WYDEEKPT
+409 YYEETKPT
-417 ATYAPLISFTFERVA
+417 TTYSPFISFTFERVT

>member
-13 LLFGACSGDND
+13 LLFGACSDDND

-89 DKQSLSIT
+89 NNQSLSIT

-117 ADFVPGKNATAT
+117 ADFIPGKNATT
-129 ISLGVKSKIIY
+129 KISLGVKGKIMY

-159 YTDKGAK
+159 YTATGAK
-166 YTAEQDIV
+166 YTAEQGIV
-174 IPIEVVAASSMDVGN
+174 IPIEIAEGS
-189 ITTAVEN
+189 TAVEN
-196 INFMFE
+196 TNFTFE
-202 GAKQLVVAQGQSSG
+202 GAKQLVVAQGKSSG
-216 TITLKAG
+216 AITLKAG
-223 TLEAGKDKVI
+223 TLETGKDKVV
-233 LKTGLENDKGFVQGQ
+233 LKTGLENNKGFVRGQ
-248 YPEITVTIFG
+248 YNEITVTIFG

-285 GSNAEYDK
+285 GSSSDNDK
-293 PTFDADIA
+293 PTFDADMA
-301 ALPAYNANDRL
+301 ALPAYNAKDRL
-312 IFTKEGLETS
+312 VFTEEGLTTS

-337 SNGGELT
+337 SKGEE
-344 IREGIGTKVPL
+344 IIVREGMGTKVPL

-371 QSEDKEAYIGVC
+371 QSEDTEAYIGIN
-383 FKDGDADKMQIYFVD
+383 FKDGDSNKMKIYFVD
-398 YNSKSFLVDMI
+398 YNSKSFLVDKI
-409 WYDEEKPT
+409 YYDETKPT
-417 ATYAPLISFTFERVA
+417 ATYSPFISFTFERVV

>member
-13 LLFGACSGDND
+13 LLFGACSDDND
-24 ESTPTLSFAKPVLA
+24 DSTPTLSFAKPVLA

-89 DKQSLSIT
+89 NNQSLSIT

-117 ADFVPGKNATAT
+117 ADFIPGKNATT
-129 ISLGVKSKIIY
+129 KISLGVKGKIMY

-159 YTDKGAK
+159 YTATGAK

-174 IPIEVVAASSMDVGN
+174 IPIEIAEGS
-189 ITTAVEN
+189 TAVEN
-196 INFMFE
+196 TNFTFE
-202 GAKQLVVAQGQSSG
+202 GAKQLVVAQGKSSG
-216 TITLKAG
+216 AITLKAG
-223 TLEAGKDKVI
+223 TLETGKDKVV
-233 LKTGLENDKGFVQGQ
+233 LKTGLENNKGFVRGQ
-248 YPEITVTIFG
+248 YNEITVTIFG

-285 GSNAEYDK
+285 GSSSDNDK
-293 PTFDADIA
+293 PTFDADMA
-301 ALPAYNANDRL
+301 ALPAYNAKDRL
-312 IFTKEGLETS
+312 VFTEEGLTTS

-337 SNGGELT
+337 SKGEE
-344 IREGIGTKVPL
+344 IIVREGMGTKVPL

-371 QSEDKEAYIGVC
+371 QSEDTEAYIGIN
-383 FKDGDADKMQIYFVD
+383 FKDGDSNKMKIYFVD
-398 YNSKSFLVDMI
+398 YNSKSFLVDKI
-409 WYDEEKPT
+409 YYDETKPT
-417 ATYAPLISFTFERVA
+417 ATYSPFISFTFERVV

>member
-13 LLFGACSGDND
+13 LLFGACSDDND

-89 DKQSLSIT
+89 NNQSLSIT

-117 ADFVPGKNATAT
+117 ADFIPGKNATT
-129 ISLGVKSKIIY
+129 KISLGVKGKIMY

-159 YTDKGAK
+159 YTATGAK

-174 IPIEVVAASSMDVGN
+174 IPIEIAEGS
-189 ITTAVEN
+189 TAVEN
-196 INFMFE
+196 TNFTFE
-202 GAKQLVVAQGQSSG
+202 GAKHLVGAQGKSSG
-216 TITLKAG
+216 AITLKAG
-223 TLEAGKDKVI
+223 TLETGKDKGV
-233 LKTGLENDKGFVQGQ
+233 LKTGLENNKGFVRGQ
-248 YPEITVTIFG
+248 YNEITVTIFG

-285 GSNAEYDK
+285 GSSSDNDK
-293 PTFDADIA
+293 PTFDADMA
-301 ALPAYNANDRL
+301 ALPAYNAKDRL
-312 IFTKEGLETS
+312 VFTEEGLTTS

-337 SNGGELT
+337 SKGEE
-344 IREGIGTKVPL
+344 IIVREGMGTKVPL

-371 QSEDKEAYIGVC
+371 QSEDTEAYIGIN
-383 FKDGDADKMQIYFVD
+383 FKDGDSNKMKIYFVD
-398 YNSKSFLVDMI
+398 YNSKSFLVDKI
-409 WYDEEKPT
+409 YYDETKPT
-417 ATYAPLISFTFERVA
+417 ATYSPFISFTFERVV

>member
-13 LLFGACSGDND
+13 LLFGACSDDND

-89 DKQSLSIT
+89 NNQSLSIT

-117 ADFVPGKNATAT
+117 ADFIPGKNATAK
-129 ISLGVKSKIIY
+129 ISLGVKGKIMY

-159 YTDKGAK
+159 YTATGAK

-174 IPIEVVAASSMDVGN
+174 IPIEIAEGS
-189 ITTAVEN
+189 TAVEN
-196 INFMFE
+196 TNFTFE
-202 GAKQLVVAQGQSSG
+202 GAKQLVVAQGKSSG
-216 TITLKAG
+216 AITLKAG
-223 TLEAGKDKVI
+223 TLETGKDKVV
-233 LKTGLENDKGFVQGQ
+233 LKTGLENNKGFVRGQ
-248 YPEITVTIFG
+248 YNEITVTIFG

-285 GSNAEYDK
+285 GSSSDNDK
-293 PTFDADIA
+293 PTFDADMA
-301 ALPAYNANDRL
+301 ALPAYNAKDRL
-312 IFTKEGLETS
+312 VFTEEGLTTS

-337 SNGGELT
+337 SKGEE
-344 IREGIGTKVPL
+344 IIVREGMGTKVPL

-371 QSEDKEAYIGVC
+371 QSEDTEAYIGIN
-383 FKDGDADKMQIYFVD
+383 FKDGDSNKMKIYFVD
-398 YNSKSFLVDMI
+398 YNSKSFLVDKI
-409 WYDEEKPT
+409 YYDETKPT
-417 ATYAPLISFTFERVA
+417 ATYSPFISFTFER
-432 E
+432 ETE

>member
-13 LLFGACSGDND
+13 LLFGACSDDND
-24 ESTPTLSFAKPVLA
+24 ESTPTLSCAKPVLA

-89 DKQSLSIT
+89 NNQSLSIT

-117 ADFVPGKNATAT
+117 ADFIPGKNATAK
-129 ISLGVKSKIIY
+129 ISLGVKGKIMY

-159 YTDKGAK
+159 YTATGAK

-174 IPIEVVAASSMDVGN
+174 IPIEIAEGS
-189 ITTAVEN
+189 TAVEN
-196 INFMFE
+196 TNFTFE
-202 GAKQLVVAQGQSSG
+202 GAKQLVVAQGKSSG
-216 TITLKAG
+216 AITLKAG
-223 TLEAGKDKVI
+223 TLETGKDKVV
-233 LKTGLENDKGFVQGQ
+233 LKTGLENNKGFVRGQ
-248 YPEITVTIFG
+248 YNEITVTIFG

-285 GSNAEYDK
+285 GSSSEYDK
-293 PTFDADIA
+293 PTFDADMA
-301 ALPAYNANDRL
+301 ALPAYNAKDRL
-312 IFTKEGLETS
+312 IFTEEGLTTS

-337 SNGGELT
+337 SKGEE
-344 IREGIGTKVPL
+344 IIVREGMGTKVPL

-371 QSEDKEAYIGVC
+371 QSEDTEAYIGIN
-383 FKDGDADKMQIYFVD
+383 FKDEDSNKMKIYFVD
-398 YNSKSFLVDMI
+398 YNSKSFLVDKI
-409 WYDEEKPT
+409 YYEETKPT
-417 ATYAPLISFTFERVA
+417 TTYSPFISFTFERVT